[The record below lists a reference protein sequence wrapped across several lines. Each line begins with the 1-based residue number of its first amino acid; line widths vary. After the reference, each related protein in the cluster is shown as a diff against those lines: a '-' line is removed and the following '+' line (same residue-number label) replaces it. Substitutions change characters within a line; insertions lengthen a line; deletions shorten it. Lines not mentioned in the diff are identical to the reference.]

1 MATKKTK
8 QSPMNQTAADTAHA
22 LWLAGLGAVS
32 IAQKRGGDAL
42 SGLIAEGHDLQTRA
56 QKLAQELTSGA
67 TEQVKDALAPFQA
80 GFKRSIKK
88 VGVVVQSAIAGT
100 LARLG
105 IPTKADI
112 DELSQRVAAL
122 SKQLKTAKAK

>member
-8 QSPMNQTAADTAHA
+8 QSPAPQATADKAHA

-32 IAQKRGGDAL
+32 IAQKRGGKAI

-56 QKLAQELTSGA
+56 QKLAQDA
-67 TEQVKDALAPFQA
+67 TEQVKDALAPFKA
-80 GFKRSIKK
+80 GLKRKIKK

-112 DELSQRVAAL
+112 DELTQRVAAL

>member
-1 MATKKTK
+1 
-8 QSPMNQTAADTAHA
+8 
-22 LWLAGLGAVS
+22 
-32 IAQKRGGDAL
+32 
-42 SGLIAEGHDLQTRA
+42 
-56 QKLAQELTSGA
+56 
-67 TEQVKDALAPFQA
+67 VKDALAPFQA
-80 GFKRSIKK
+80 GFKRNIKK
-88 VGVVVQSAIAGT
+88 VGAVVQSAIAGT

>member
-8 QSPMNQTAADTAHA
+8 QSPTPQAAADKAHA

-32 IAQKRGGDAL
+32 IAQKRGGKAI
-42 SGLIAEGHDLQTRA
+42 SGLIAEGHDLQARA
-56 QKLAQELTSGA
+56 QKLAQEVTSGV
-67 TEQVKDALAPFQA
+67 TEQVQDALAPFQA
-80 GFKRSIKK
+80 GLKRNLKK
-88 VGVVVQSAIAGT
+88 VGEVLQSTIAGT

-112 DELSQRVAAL
+112 DELTQRVAAL
-122 SKQLKTAKAK
+122 SKQLKTVSSK

>member
-1 MATKKTK
+1 MAIKKTK
-8 QSPMNQTAADTAHA
+8 QSPATQTAADKARA

-32 IAQKRGGDAL
+32 VAQKRGGEAI
-42 SGLIAEGHDLQTRA
+42 SGLIAEGHELQTRA
-56 QKLAQELTSGA
+56 QKLAQGVTSNA

-80 GFKRSIKK
+80 GFKRNIRK
-88 VGVVVQSAIAGT
+88 VGVAVQSVIAGT

-112 DELSQRVAAL
+112 EELTQRVAAL
-122 SKQLKTAKAK
+122 SKQLKTAKVK